1 MASQLENGNTGR
13 WQWLQIK
20 LQNFA
25 GNSSSN
31 PQCDGLFFQTDASEH
46 HQWFTDVPQEDE
58 KNMLSYT
65 IAATGSLM
73 WFRFCLLVLSIACT
87 FWSEANLAMGPWP
100 SLSLLDVATFTA
112 QRKATSEQTVSTV
125 VFLEVQRRASYF
137 LDACSTSAWSQQY

>member
-25 GNSSSN
+25 GNSLVPIHSVFSNRCFRTSPMIYRCSSR
-31 PQCDGLFFQTDASEH
+31 GWEKHAILH
-46 HQWFTDVPQEDE
+46 HCR
-58 KNMLSYT
+58 SC
-65 IAATGSLM
+65 SLM
-73 WFRFCLLVLSIACT
+73 WFRFCLLVLSIAWT

-125 VFLEVQRRASYF
+125 VFLELQRRASYF